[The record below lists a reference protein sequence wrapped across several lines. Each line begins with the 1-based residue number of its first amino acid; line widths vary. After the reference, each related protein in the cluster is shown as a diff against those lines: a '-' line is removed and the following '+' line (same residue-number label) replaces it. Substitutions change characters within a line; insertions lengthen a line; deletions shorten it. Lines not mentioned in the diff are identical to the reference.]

1 MTGADTLRA
10 LVVEDE
16 PLARAKLRELLEPV
30 SWLRWAGEAGTVRAA
45 EEALAQL
52 RPDLVFLDVQLPG
65 GSGLDVLRAAE
76 PGTGVIF
83 TTAHDR
89 FAVTAFELGALD
101 YLLKPFGAERFARAL
116 ERARPVLLSRRGSA
130 AERGREVLG
139 PGRLERLFVR
149 DEWRIVPLPVQDI
162 ERVQACDDV
171 VLVHA
176 GGRVYRLAVTLGEL
190 EERLDPQAFV
200 RVHRSHLVNLSQVLS
215 FVPTEDARLLVTLR
229 SGATLFASR
238 QRSRELRGLGR

>member
-1 MTGADTLRA
+1 MSATDPLRA

-16 PLARAKLRELLEPV
+16 PLAQARLRDLLEPV
-30 SWLRWAGEAGTVRAA
+30 SWIRWVGEAATVSAA
-45 EEALAQL
+45 TEALARL
-52 RPDLVFLDVQLPG
+52 RPDLVFLDVQLAG
-65 GSGLDVLRAAE
+65 GSGLEVLRAAA

-116 ERARPVLLSRRGSA
+116 ERAQPVLVARRDSA

-139 PGRLERLFVR
+139 PERLQRLFVR
-149 DEWRIVPLPVQDI
+149 DGGRIVPLAVTDI

-176 GGRVYRLAVTLGEL
+176 GGRTYRLAVTLAEL
-190 EERLDPQAFV
+190 EVRLDPKRFV
-200 RVHRSHLVNLSQVLS
+200 RVHRSHLVNLDQVVS
-215 FVPTEDARLLVTLR
+215 FAPTEDARLLVTLR
-229 SGATLFASR
+229 SGSTLFASR

>member
-1 MTGADTLRA
+1 MTGSEALRA

-16 PLARAKLRELLEPV
+16 PLARSRLRELLEPV
-30 SWLRWAGEAGTVRAA
+30 SWLRWIGEAATVSAA
-45 EEALAQL
+45 HEALARLQ
-52 RPDLVFLDVQLPG
+52 PDLVFLDVQLAG
-65 GSGLDVLRAAE
+65 GSGLDVLRGAE
-76 PGTGVIF
+76 HGLEVIF
-83 TTAHDR
+83 TTAYER

-101 YLLKPFGAERFARAL
+101 YLLKPFGADRFARAL

-149 DEWRIVPLPVQDI
+149 DGGHIVPLAVVDV

-176 GGRVYRLAVTLGEL
+176 GGRTYRLAVTLAEL
-190 EERLDPQAFV
+190 EARLDPRMFV
-200 RVHRSHLVNLSQVLS
+200 RVHRSHLVNLDQVLS
-215 FVPTEDARLLVTLR
+215 FAPTEDARLLLTLR
-229 SGATLFASR
+229 SGTTLFASR
-238 QRSRELRGLGR
+238 QRSRELRGIGR